1 MELAMADM
9 DCHSGEL
16 RTDKILEAY
25 SFVIYAIA
33 SQPMLYLQLDFL
45 GREFN
50 IFVNFNM
57 KFFTH
62 WQKKKGVILDPK
74 STGCHYCQLVPGT

>member
-9 DCHSGEL
+9 DWHSGEL

-25 SFVIYAIA
+25 SFVIA
-33 SQPMLYLQLDFL
+33 SQPVLYLQLDFL

-62 WQKKKGVILDPK
+62 
-74 STGCHYCQLVPGT
+74 